1 MATNKDIKYLNKD
14 FSGFRANL
22 VNYAQT
28 YFPTTYTDFDS
39 TSPGMM
45 FMEMASYVGDVLSF
59 YLDNQVQENFL
70 QYTRQTDNIFDLA
83 YMFSYRPK
91 VTGLASVEMEFFQE
105 VPAKVKNGV
114 TVPDYSYSLYVKE
127 NTSISGNGV
136 NFTINDPIDFSVSN
150 SLDPTTV
157 TVSQINNEE
166 PSYYLLKKTRKATS
180 STINSTS
187 FTFTTP
193 EEFPTVTL
201 EASNIAG
208 ILDCVD
214 SEGNDWYEV
223 DYLAQDLVF
232 DGIKNTNVN
241 DPNNYQ
247 NVGDTPYILKTKKV
261 QRRFTS
267 RFLSPNTMQ
276 IQFGSGD
283 PDITD
288 EEIIPNPNN
297 VGLGLPFE
305 NKKLT
310 TAFSPTNFIF
320 TNSYGIAPSNTTLT
334 LRYITGGGVGANVP
348 ANSITSL
355 DTSNST
361 FNNTGLNQTTS
372 NYVFNTLS
380 ANNPTS
386 ASGGKDGDTIE
397 EIRQNS
403 IANYSTQLRNVT
415 ADDYLVRALSMPS
428 RFGVIAKGHV
438 QKPKNSENKSDLD
451 LYILSY
457 DQNKKLK
464 KSSSSLKSNLKTY
477 LNQYRM
483 LGDTIS
489 IKDAFVINI
498 GCDFEIITLP
508 NYNNN
513 EVLLDCITEV
523 QGFFNIDRWT
533 VNQPIILRDLTIL
546 LDKIPGV
553 QTVKKVIISNKRGT
567 SGGYSKYAYDING
580 ATLNGT
586 VFPSLDPSIFEVK
599 FPNQDIKGKVV
610 TL

>member
-1 MATNKDIKYLNKD
+1 MAINKDIKYLNKD

-22 VNYAQT
+22 VDYAQT
-28 YFPTTYTDFDS
+28 YFPTTYTDFDQS
-39 TSPGMM
+39 SPGMM

-70 QYTRQTDNIFDLA
+70 QYTKQTDNIFDLA

-105 VPAKVKNGV
+105 VPSKVKNGL
-114 TVPDYSYSLYVKE
+114 TVPDFDYSMYVGS
-127 NTSISGNGV
+127 NTSISNGNIT
-136 NFTINDPIDFSVSN
+136 FTIEDSIDFSVSS

-157 TVSQINNEE
+157 TVAQISNDE
-166 PSYYLLKKTRKATS
+166 PSYYLLKKKRKAISGEIKS
-180 STINSTS
+180 ST
-187 FTFTTP
+187 FTFDSP
-193 EEFPTVTL
+193 KEFPTVTL

-214 SEGNDWYEV
+214 AEGNNWYEV
-223 DYLAQDLVF
+223 DYLAQDLIF

-247 NVGDTPYILKTKKV
+247 NVGDTPYILKTKKI

-267 RFLSPNTMQ
+267 RFMSPNIMQ

-283 PDITD
+283 PETTD

-334 LRYITGGGVGANVP
+334 LRYLTGGGVESNIP
-348 ANSITSL
+348 ANNITTL
-355 DTSNST
+355 NTSNT
-361 FNNTGLNQTTS
+361 RFNNTGLNTNTS
-372 NYVFNTLS
+372 NYVFGTLS
-380 ANNPTS
+380 ANNPS
-386 ASGGKDGDTIE
+386 PASGGKDGDTIE

-403 IANYSTQLRNVT
+403 ISNYSSQLRNVT
-415 ADDYLVRALSMPS
+415 ADDYLIRSLSMPS
-428 RFGVIAKGHV
+428 KYGVVAKSHV
-438 QKPKNSENKSDLD
+438 QKPKNSENKADLD
-451 LYILSY
+451 LYVLSY
-457 DQNKKLK
+457 DQNKNLK
-464 KSSSSLKSNLKTY
+464 KASSSLKLNLKTY

-483 LGDTIS
+483 LGDTLS

-513 EVLLDCITEV
+513 EVLLNCITEV
-523 QGFFNIDRWT
+523 QNFFNIDRWLI
-533 VNQPIILRDLTIL
+533 NQPIILRDITIL
-546 LDKIPGV
+546 LDKIPGI
-553 QTVKKVIISNKRGT
+553 QTVKKVIISNKRG
-567 SGGYSKYAYDING
+567 SSSGYSKYAYDING

>member
-1 MATNKDIKYLNKD
+1 M
-14 FSGFRANL
+14 
-22 VNYAQT
+22 
-28 YFPTTYTDFDS
+28 
-39 TSPGMM
+39 
-45 FMEMASYVGDVLSF
+45 YVGS
-59 YLDNQVQENFL
+59 
-70 QYTRQTDNIFDLA
+70 
-83 YMFSYRPK
+83 
-91 VTGLASVEMEFFQE
+91 
-105 VPAKVKNGV
+105 
-114 TVPDYSYSLYVKE
+114 
-127 NTSISGNGV
+127 NTSISNSNV
-136 NFTINDPIDFSVSN
+136 TFTIEDSIDFSVS
-150 SLDPTTV
+150 SSSDPTIV
-157 TVSQINNEE
+157 TVAQISNDE
-166 PSYYLLKKTRKATS
+166 PSYYLLKKKRKAISGEIKS
-180 STINSTS
+180 ST
-187 FTFTTP
+187 FTFNSP
-193 EEFPTVTL
+193 KEFPTVTL

-214 SEGNDWYEV
+214 AEGNNWYEV
-223 DYLAQDLVF
+223 DYLAQDLIF

-247 NVGDTPYILKTKKV
+247 NVGDTPYILKTKKI

-267 RFLSPNTMQ
+267 RFMSPNIMQ

-283 PDITD
+283 PETTD

-334 LRYITGGGVGANVP
+334 LRYLTGGGVESNIP
-348 ANSITSL
+348 ANNITTL
-355 DTSNST
+355 NTSNT
-361 FNNTGLNQTTS
+361 RFNNTGLNTNTS
-372 NYVFNTLS
+372 NYVFGTLS
-380 ANNPTS
+380 ANNPS
-386 ASGGKDGDTIE
+386 PASGGKDGDTIE

-403 IANYSTQLRNVT
+403 ISNYSSQLRNVT
-415 ADDYLVRALSMPS
+415 ADDYLIRSLSMPS
-428 RFGVIAKGHV
+428 KYGVVAKSHV
-438 QKPKNSENKSDLD
+438 QKPKNSENKADLD
-451 LYILSY
+451 LYVLSY
-457 DQNKKLK
+457 DQNKNLK
-464 KSSSSLKSNLKTY
+464 KASSSLKLNLKTY

-483 LGDTIS
+483 LGDTLS

-513 EVLLDCITEV
+513 EVLLNCITEV
-523 QGFFNIDRWT
+523 QNFFNIDRWLI
-533 VNQPIILRDLTIL
+533 NQPIILRDITIL
-546 LDKIPGV
+546 LDKIPGI
-553 QTVKKVIISNKRGT
+553 QTVKKVIISNKRG
-567 SGGYSKYAYDING
+567 SSSGYSKYAYDING

>member
-105 VPAKVKNGV
+105 VPSKVKNGV
-114 TVPDYSYSLYVKE
+114 NVPDYNYSLYVDS
-127 NTSISGNGV
+127 NTRISNGDV
-136 NFTINDPIDFSVSN
+136 TFTIDDSIDFSVSS
-150 SLDPTTV
+150 SLDPTIV
-157 TVSQINNEE
+157 TVAQITNDE
-166 PSYYLLKKTRKATS
+166 PSYYLLKKTRNAIS
-180 STINSTS
+180 GDISTS
-187 FTFTTP
+187 TFQFTSP

-201 EASNIAG
+201 NAPDIAG

-214 SEGNDWYEV
+214 TEGNNWYEV

-247 NVGDTPYILKTKKV
+247 NSNDTPYILKTKKV

-267 RFLSPNTMQ
+267 RFLSPTKMQ

-283 PDITD
+283 PDIID

-334 LRYITGGGVGANVP
+334 LRYITGGGVGANVI
-348 ANSITSL
+348 ANSLTSL
-355 DTSNST
+355 NTSNSR
-361 FNNTGLNQTTS
+361 FNNTGLNATTS

-380 ANNPTS
+380 ANNPKA

-397 EIRQNS
+397 EIRQNA
-403 IANYSTQLRNVT
+403 IANYSSQLRNVT
-415 ADDYLVRALSMPS
+415 ADDYLVRSLSMPS
-428 RFGVIAKGHV
+428 KYGVVAKGHV
-438 QKPKNSENKSDLD
+438 QKPKNSENKADLD

-464 KSSSSLKSNLKTY
+464 KASSSLKLNLKTY

-513 EVLLDCITEV
+513 EVLLNCISEV
-523 QGFFNIDRWT
+523 QSFFNIDRWA
-533 VNQPIILRDLTIL
+533 VNQPIILRDITIL
-546 LDKIPGV
+546 LDRVPGV
-553 QTVKKVIISNKRGT
+553 QTVKRVVISNKRGST
-567 SGGYSKYAYDING
+567 SGYSKYAYDING

>member
-70 QYTRQTDNIFDLA
+70 QYTKQTDNIFDLA

-105 VPAKVKNGV
+105 VPSKVKNGIN
-114 TVPDYSYSLYVKE
+114 VPDYNYSLYVRE
-127 NTSISGNGV
+127 NTTISGNGV
-136 NFTINDPIDFSVSN
+136 NFTISDPIDFSVSN

-157 TVSQINNEE
+157 TVSQINNDE
-166 PSYYLLKKTRKATS
+166 PSYYILKKTRTATS
-180 STINSTS
+180 SNIESTS

-201 EASNIAG
+201 NASNIAG

-276 IQFGSGD
+276 IQFGSGN

-355 DTSNST
+355 NTSNST

-372 NYVFNTLS
+372 NYVFGTLS
-380 ANNPTS
+380 ANNPTA
-386 ASGGKDGDTIE
+386 ASGGKDGDNVE
-397 EIRQNS
+397 EIRQNA

-415 ADDYLVRALSMPS
+415 ADDYLVRSLSMPS
-428 RFGVIAKGHV
+428 KYGVIAKGHV
-438 QKPKNSENKSDLD
+438 QKPKNSENKADLD

-464 KSSSSLKSNLKTY
+464 KASSSLKSNLKTY

-513 EVLLDCITEV
+513 EVLLNCISEV
-523 QGFFNIDRWT
+523 QSFFNIDRWT
-533 VNQPIILRDLTIL
+533 VNQPIILRDVTIL
-546 LDKIPGV
+546 LDKVPGV
-553 QTVKKVIISNKRGT
+553 QTVKKVIISNKRGST
-567 SGGYSKYAYDING
+567 SGYSKYAYDING

>member
-1 MATNKDIKYLNKD
+1 MAINKDIKYLNKD

-22 VNYAQT
+22 VDYAQT
-28 YFPTTYTDFDS
+28 YFPTTYTDFDQS
-39 TSPGMM
+39 SPGMM

-70 QYTRQTDNIFDLA
+70 QYTKQTDNIFDLA

-105 VPAKVKNGV
+105 VPSKVKNGL
-114 TVPDYSYSLYVKE
+114 TVPDFDYSMYVGS
-127 NTSISGNGV
+127 NTSISNS
-136 NFTINDPIDFSVSN
+136 NITFTIEDSIDFSVS
-150 SLDPTTV
+150 SSSDPTIV
-157 TVSQINNEE
+157 TVAQISNDE
-166 PSYYLLKKTRKATS
+166 PSYYLLKKKRKAISGEIKS
-180 STINSTS
+180 ST
-187 FTFTTP
+187 FTFDSP
-193 EEFPTVTL
+193 KEFPTVTL

-214 SEGNDWYEV
+214 AEGNNWYEV
-223 DYLAQDLVF
+223 DYLAQDLIF

-247 NVGDTPYILKTKKV
+247 NVGDTPYILKTKKI

-267 RFLSPNTMQ
+267 RFMSPNIMQ

-283 PDITD
+283 PETTD

-334 LRYITGGGVGANVP
+334 LRYLTGGGVESNIP
-348 ANSITSL
+348 ANNITTL
-355 DTSNST
+355 NTSNT
-361 FNNTGLNQTTS
+361 RFNNTGLNTNTS
-372 NYVFNTLS
+372 NYVFGTLS
-380 ANNPTS
+380 ANNPS
-386 ASGGKDGDTIE
+386 PASGGKDGDTIE

-403 IANYSTQLRNVT
+403 ISNYSSQLRNVT
-415 ADDYLVRALSMPS
+415 ADDYLIRSLSMPS
-428 RFGVIAKGHV
+428 KYGVVAKSHV
-438 QKPKNSENKSDLD
+438 QKPKNSENKADLD
-451 LYILSY
+451 LYVLSY
-457 DQNKKLK
+457 DQNKNLK
-464 KSSSSLKSNLKTY
+464 KASSSLKLNLKTY

-483 LGDTIS
+483 LGDTLS

-513 EVLLDCITEV
+513 EVLLNCITEV
-523 QGFFNIDRWT
+523 QNFFNIDRWLI
-533 VNQPIILRDLTIL
+533 NQPIILRDITIL
-546 LDKIPGV
+546 LDKIPGI
-553 QTVKKVIISNKRGT
+553 QTVKKVIISNKRG
-567 SGGYSKYAYDING
+567 SSSGYSKYAYDING

>member
-1 MATNKDIKYLNKD
+1 MAINKDIKYLNKD

-22 VNYAQT
+22 VDYAQT
-28 YFPTTYTDFDS
+28 YFPTTYTDFDQS
-39 TSPGMM
+39 SPGMM

-70 QYTRQTDNIFDLA
+70 QYTKQTDNIFDLA

-105 VPAKVKNGV
+105 VPSKVKNGL
-114 TVPDYSYSLYVKE
+114 TVPDFDYSMYVGS
-127 NTSISGNGV
+127 NTSISNSNV
-136 NFTINDPIDFSVSN
+136 TFTIEDSIDFSVS
-150 SLDPTTV
+150 SSSDPTIV
-157 TVSQINNEE
+157 TVAQISNDE
-166 PSYYLLKKTRKATS
+166 PSYYLLKKKRKAISGEIKS
-180 STINSTS
+180 ST
-187 FTFTTP
+187 FTFNSP
-193 EEFPTVTL
+193 KEFPTVTL

-214 SEGNDWYEV
+214 AEGNNWYEV
-223 DYLAQDLVF
+223 DYLAQDLIF

-247 NVGDTPYILKTKKV
+247 NVGDTPYILKTKKI

-267 RFLSPNTMQ
+267 RFMSPNIMQ

-283 PDITD
+283 PETTD

-334 LRYITGGGVGANVP
+334 LRYLTGGGVESNIP
-348 ANSITSL
+348 ANNITTL
-355 DTSNST
+355 NTSNT
-361 FNNTGLNQTTS
+361 RFNNTGLNTNTS
-372 NYVFNTLS
+372 NYVFGTLS
-380 ANNPTS
+380 ANNPS
-386 ASGGKDGDTIE
+386 PASGGKDGDTIE

-403 IANYSTQLRNVT
+403 ISNYSSQLRNVT
-415 ADDYLVRALSMPS
+415 ADDYLIRSLSMPS
-428 RFGVIAKGHV
+428 KYGVVAKSHV
-438 QKPKNSENKSDLD
+438 QKPKNSENKADLD
-451 LYILSY
+451 LYVLSY
-457 DQNKKLK
+457 DQNKNLK
-464 KSSSSLKSNLKTY
+464 KASSSLKLNLKTY

-483 LGDTIS
+483 LGDTLS

-513 EVLLDCITEV
+513 EVLLNCITEV
-523 QGFFNIDRWT
+523 QNFFNIDRWLI
-533 VNQPIILRDLTIL
+533 NQPIILRDITIL
-546 LDKIPGV
+546 LDKIPGI
-553 QTVKKVIISNKRGT
+553 QTVKKVIISNKRG
-567 SGGYSKYAYDING
+567 SSSGYSKYAYDING

>member
-1 MATNKDIKYLNKD
+1 MAINKDIKYLNKD

-22 VNYAQT
+22 VDYAQT
-28 YFPTTYTDFDS
+28 YFPTTYTDFDQS
-39 TSPGMM
+39 SPGMM

-70 QYTRQTDNIFDLA
+70 QYTKQTDNIFDLA

-105 VPAKVKNGV
+105 VPSKVKNGL
-114 TVPDYSYSLYVKE
+114 TVPDFDYSMYVGS
-127 NTSISGNGV
+127 NTSISNSNV
-136 NFTINDPIDFSVSN
+136 TFTIEDSIDFSVS
-150 SLDPTTV
+150 SSSDPTIV
-157 TVSQINNEE
+157 TVAQISNDE
-166 PSYYLLKKTRKATS
+166 PSYYLLKKKRKAISGEIKS
-180 STINSTS
+180 ST
-187 FTFTTP
+187 FTFDSP
-193 EEFPTVTL
+193 KEFPTVTL

-214 SEGNDWYEV
+214 AEGNNWYEV
-223 DYLAQDLVF
+223 DYLAQDLIF

-247 NVGDTPYILKTKKV
+247 NVGDTPYILKTKKI

-267 RFLSPNTMQ
+267 RFMSPNIMQ

-283 PDITD
+283 PETTD

-334 LRYITGGGVGANVP
+334 LRYLTGGGVESNIP
-348 ANSITSL
+348 ANNITTL
-355 DTSNST
+355 NTSNT
-361 FNNTGLNQTTS
+361 RFNNTGLNTNTS
-372 NYVFNTLS
+372 NYVFGTLS
-380 ANNPTS
+380 ANNPS
-386 ASGGKDGDTIE
+386 PASGGKDGDTIE

-403 IANYSTQLRNVT
+403 ISNYSSQLRNVT
-415 ADDYLVRALSMPS
+415 ADDYLIRSLSMPS
-428 RFGVIAKGHV
+428 KYGVVAKSHV
-438 QKPKNSENKSDLD
+438 QKPKNSENKADLD
-451 LYILSY
+451 LYVLSY
-457 DQNKKLK
+457 DQNKNLK
-464 KSSSSLKSNLKTY
+464 KASSSLKLNLKTY

-483 LGDTIS
+483 LGDTLS

-513 EVLLDCITEV
+513 EVLLNCITEV
-523 QGFFNIDRWT
+523 QNFFNIDRWLI
-533 VNQPIILRDLTIL
+533 NQPIILRDITIL
-546 LDKIPGV
+546 LDKIPGI
-553 QTVKKVIISNKRGT
+553 QTVKKVIISNKRG
-567 SGGYSKYAYDING
+567 SSSGYSKYAYDING

>member
-1 MATNKDIKYLNKD
+1 MAINKDIKYLNKD

-22 VNYAQT
+22 VDYAQT
-28 YFPTTYTDFDS
+28 YFPTTYTDFDQS
-39 TSPGMM
+39 SPGMM

-70 QYTRQTDNIFDLA
+70 QYTKQTDNIFDLA

-105 VPAKVKNGV
+105 VPSKVKNGL
-114 TVPDYSYSLYVKE
+114 TVPDFDYSMYVGS
-127 NTSISGNGV
+127 NTSISNGNIT
-136 NFTINDPIDFSVSN
+136 FTIEDSIDFSVSS

-157 TVSQINNEE
+157 TVAQISNDE
-166 PSYYLLKKTRKATS
+166 PSYYLLKKKRKAISGEIKS
-180 STINSTS
+180 ST
-187 FTFTTP
+187 FTFNSP
-193 EEFPTVTL
+193 KEFPTVTL

-214 SEGNDWYEV
+214 AEGNNWYEV
-223 DYLAQDLVF
+223 DYLAQDLIF

-247 NVGDTPYILKTKKV
+247 NVGDTPYILKTKKI

-267 RFLSPNTMQ
+267 RFMSPNIMQ

-283 PDITD
+283 PETTD

-334 LRYITGGGVGANVP
+334 LRYLTGGGVESNIP
-348 ANSITSL
+348 ANNITTL
-355 DTSNST
+355 NTSNT
-361 FNNTGLNQTTS
+361 RFNNTGLNTNTS
-372 NYVFNTLS
+372 NYVFGTLS
-380 ANNPTS
+380 ANNPS
-386 ASGGKDGDTIE
+386 PASGGKDGDTIE

-403 IANYSTQLRNVT
+403 ISNYSSQLRNVT
-415 ADDYLVRALSMPS
+415 ADDYLIRSLSMPS
-428 RFGVIAKGHV
+428 KYGVVAKSHV
-438 QKPKNSENKSDLD
+438 QKPKNSENKADLD
-451 LYILSY
+451 LYVLSY
-457 DQNKKLK
+457 DQNKNLK
-464 KSSSSLKSNLKTY
+464 KASSSLKLNLKTY

-483 LGDTIS
+483 LGDTLS

-513 EVLLDCITEV
+513 EVLLNCITEV
-523 QGFFNIDRWT
+523 QNFFNIDRWLI
-533 VNQPIILRDLTIL
+533 NQPIILRDITIL
-546 LDKIPGV
+546 LDKIPGI
-553 QTVKKVIISNKRGT
+553 QTVKKVIISNKRG
-567 SGGYSKYAYDING
+567 SSSGYSKYAYDING

>member
-1 MATNKDIKYLNKD
+1 MAINKDIKYLNKD

-22 VNYAQT
+22 VDYAQT
-28 YFPTTYTDFDS
+28 YFPTTYTDFDQS
-39 TSPGMM
+39 SPGMM

-70 QYTRQTDNIFDLA
+70 QYTKQTDNIFDLA

-105 VPAKVKNGV
+105 VPSKVKNGL
-114 TVPDYSYSLYVKE
+114 TVPDFNYSMYVGS
-127 NTSISGNGV
+127 NTSISNSNV
-136 NFTINDPIDFSVSN
+136 TFTIEDSIDFSVS
-150 SLDPTTV
+150 SSSDPTIV
-157 TVSQINNEE
+157 TVAQISNDE
-166 PSYYLLKKTRKATS
+166 PSYYLLKKKRKAISGEIKS
-180 STINSTS
+180 ST
-187 FTFTTP
+187 FTFNSP
-193 EEFPTVTL
+193 KEFPTVTL

-214 SEGNDWYEV
+214 AEGNNWYEV
-223 DYLAQDLVF
+223 DYLAQDLIF

-247 NVGDTPYILKTKKV
+247 NVGDTPYILKTKKI

-267 RFLSPNTMQ
+267 RFMSPNIMQ

-283 PDITD
+283 PETTD

-334 LRYITGGGVGANVP
+334 LRYLTGGGVESNIP
-348 ANSITSL
+348 ANNITTL
-355 DTSNST
+355 NTSNT
-361 FNNTGLNQTTS
+361 RFNNTGLNTNTS
-372 NYVFNTLS
+372 NYVFGTLS
-380 ANNPTS
+380 ANNPS
-386 ASGGKDGDTIE
+386 PASGGKDGDTIE

-403 IANYSTQLRNVT
+403 ISNYSSQLRNVT
-415 ADDYLVRALSMPS
+415 ADDYLIRSLSMPS
-428 RFGVIAKGHV
+428 KYGVVAKSHV
-438 QKPKNSENKSDLD
+438 QKPKNSENKADLD
-451 LYILSY
+451 LYVLSY
-457 DQNKKLK
+457 DQNKNLK
-464 KSSSSLKSNLKTY
+464 KASSSLKLNLKTY

-483 LGDTIS
+483 LGDTLS

-513 EVLLDCITEV
+513 EVLLNCITEV
-523 QGFFNIDRWT
+523 QNFFNIDRWLI
-533 VNQPIILRDLTIL
+533 NQPIILRDITIL
-546 LDKIPGV
+546 LDKIPGI
-553 QTVKKVIISNKRGT
+553 QTVKKVIISNKRG
-567 SGGYSKYAYDING
+567 SSSGYSKYAYDING